1 MAQAVLFLRRKEVSM
16 ATTRIMS
23 IHISKGKTTAQ
34 SLKER
39 IAYILNPRKTEEG
52 HFVTSYECAPQTA
65 AQEFL
70 LTKKEYR
77 SITGRTQQND
87 VIAYHLR
94 QAFVPGE
101 ITPEEANRVGY
112 EMARRFLKGNH
123 AFLVATHTDKAHIHN
138 HIIWNSTALDGRR
151 KFRDFKRSGEA
162 IARLSDTICVEN
174 RLSIVPEPR
183 GKGKRYDQWQGDQQ
197 KLSQRE
203 MLRIAIDD
211 TLAQQPA
218 DLNELLSLLQKAG
231 WEIKRGKHIALRG
244 PGETRFKRL
253 GKLGEGY
260 TEEALCAI
268 LSGEK
273 EHKPRA
279 KRTPVQ
285 PSRRVSLLVD
295 IQAKLREG
303 KGAGYERWA
312 KRFNNKELANT
323 LNFISEHGVVDY
335 DDLAT
340 QTEAATER
348 ANDLM
353 AAIRQAETRM
363 TEIKVLETHIINY
376 LKTKDVFAAYHAS
389 GYSKAF
395 AAAHEQELAL
405 CRASK
410 AAFNELGLQKLPT
423 IKMLRSEYAE
433 LIEQKKQAYRQ
444 YRQARDEMRDLVRT
458 KANVEMILEMDD
470 THKHDPK
477 QKNKVR

>member
-1 MAQAVLFLRRKEVSM
+1 M

-23 IHISKGKTTAQ
+23 IHISKGKTAAQ

-39 IAYILNPRKTEEG
+39 IAYILNPKKTEG
-52 HFVTSYECAPQTA
+52 VYITSYECDHRTA

-87 VIAYHLR
+87 VLAYHLR

-101 ITPEEANRVGY
+101 ITPEEANRLGY
-112 EMARRFLKGNH
+112 EMARRFLKGDH
-123 AFLVATHTDKAHIHN
+123 AFIVATHTDKAHIHN
-138 HIIWNSTALDGRR
+138 HIIWNSTALDSRR

-162 IARLSDTICVEN
+162 VARLSDTICVEN
-174 RLSIVPEPR
+174 RLSIVPQPR
-183 GKGKRYDQWQGDQQ
+183 GKGKRYDQWQGDLR
-197 KLSQRE
+197 KPSQRE
-203 MLRIAIDD
+203 LLRIAIDD
-211 TLAQQPA
+211 ALAQKPA
-218 DLNELLSLLQKAG
+218 NLEELLSILKKAG

-244 PGETRFKRL
+244 SGETRFKRL
-253 GKLGEGY
+253 DNLGEGY
-260 TEEALCAI
+260 SEAALHAI

-273 EHKPRA
+273 EHKPRV

-285 PSRRVSLLVD
+285 PTRRVSLLVD

-323 LNFISEHGVVDY
+323 LNFISEHGVTDY
-335 DDLAT
+335 DDLAA
-340 QTEAATER
+340 QTEAAIVRTS
-348 ANDLM
+348 DLM
-353 AAIRQAETRM
+353 DSIRKAETRM

-376 LKTKDVFAAYHAS
+376 LKTKDVYAAYRAS
-389 GYSKAF
+389 GYSRSF
-395 AAAHEQELAL
+395 ATAHEQELAL
-405 CRASK
+405 CKASK
-410 AAFNELGLQKLPT
+410 AAFDELGLQKLPT
-423 IKMLRSEYAE
+423 IKMLRSEYAD

-458 KANVEMILEMDD
+458 KANVEMILEMDKA
-470 THKHDPK
+470 HRHNPK
-477 QKNKVR
+477 QQNQTR

>member
-1 MAQAVLFLRRKEVSM
+1 M

-23 IHISKGKTTAQ
+23 IHISKGKTAAQ

-39 IAYILNPRKTEEG
+39 IAYILNPKKTEG
-52 HFVTSYECAPQTA
+52 VYITSYECDHRTA

-77 SITGRTQQND
+77 SITGRTQQSD
-87 VIAYHLR
+87 VLAYHLR

-101 ITPEEANRVGY
+101 ITPEEANRLGY
-112 EMARRFLKGNH
+112 EMARRFLKGDH
-123 AFLVATHTDKAHIHN
+123 AFIVATHTDKAHIHN
-138 HIIWNSTALDGRR
+138 HIIWNSTALDSRR

-162 IARLSDTICVEN
+162 VALLNDTICVEN
-174 RLSIVPEPR
+174 RLSIVPQPR
-183 GKGKRYDQWQGDQQ
+183 GKGKRYDQWQGDLR
-197 KLSQRE
+197 KPSQRE
-203 MLRIAIDD
+203 LLRMAIDD
-211 TLAQQPA
+211 ALTQKPT
-218 DLNELLSLLQKAG
+218 DLEELLSLLQKAG
-231 WEIKRGKHIALRG
+231 WEIKRGKQIALRG
-244 PGETRFKRL
+244 PDETRFKRL
-253 GKLGEGY
+253 NNLGEGY
-260 TEEALCAI
+260 TETALRAI

-285 PSRRVSLLVD
+285 PQRRVSLLVD

-335 DDLAT
+335 DDLAS
-340 QTEAATER
+340 QTEAATVH

-353 AAIRQAETRM
+353 ASIRAAETRM

-376 LKTKDVFAAYHAS
+376 LKTKDVFAAYQAS
-389 GYSKAF
+389 GFSRSF

-405 CRASK
+405 CKAAK
-410 AAFNELGLQKLPT
+410 AAFNELGLKKLPT

-458 KANVEMILEMDD
+458 KANVDMILDMDSAQ
-470 THKHDPK
+470 KRDPK
-477 QKNKVR
+477 QQNQSR

>member
-1 MAQAVLFLRRKEVSM
+1 M

-23 IHISKGKTTAQ
+23 IHISKGKTAAQ

-39 IAYILNPRKTEEG
+39 IAYILNPKKTEG
-52 HFVTSYECAPQTA
+52 VYITSYECDHRTA

-87 VIAYHLR
+87 VLAYHLR

-101 ITPEEANRVGY
+101 ITPEEANRLGY
-112 EMARRFLKGNH
+112 EMARRFLKGDH
-123 AFLVATHTDKAHIHN
+123 AFIVATHTDKAHIHN
-138 HIIWNSTALDGRR
+138 HIIWNSTALDSRR

-162 IARLSDTICVEN
+162 VARLSDTICVEN
-174 RLSIVPEPR
+174 RLSIVPQPR
-183 GKGKRYDQWQGDQQ
+183 GKGKRYDQWQGDQRNP
-197 KLSQRE
+197 SQRE
-203 MLRIAIDD
+203 LLRMAIDD
-211 TLAQQPA
+211 ALTQKPA
-218 DLNELLSLLQKAG
+218 DLEELLSILQKAG
-231 WEIKRGKHIALRG
+231 WEVKHGKHIALRG
-244 PGETRFKRL
+244 HGETRFKRL
-253 GKLGEGY
+253 DNLGEGY
-260 TEEALCAI
+260 TEAALCAI

-273 EHKPRA
+273 EHKPRI

-285 PSRRVSLLVD
+285 STRHVSLLVD

-323 LNFISEHGVVDY
+323 LNFISEHGLVDY
-335 DDLAT
+335 DDLAS
-340 QTEAATER
+340 QTEAATVR

-353 AAIRQAETRM
+353 ASIRAAETRM

-376 LKTKDVFAAYHAS
+376 LKTKDVFAAYRAS
-389 GYSKAF
+389 GYSRSF

-405 CRASK
+405 CKAAK
-410 AAFNELGLQKLPT
+410 AAFNEIGLQKLPT
-423 IKMLRSEYAE
+423 VKTLRSEYAE

-444 YRQARDEMRDLVRT
+444 YRQARNEMRDLVRT
-458 KANVEMILEMDD
+458 KANVEMILEMDNAN
-470 THKHDPK
+470 KHDSK
-477 QKNKVR
+477 QKKQIR

>member
-1 MAQAVLFLRRKEVSM
+1 M

-23 IHISKGKTTAQ
+23 IHISKGKTAAQ

-52 HFVTSYECAPQTA
+52 HFVTSCECAPQTA

-77 SITGRTQQND
+77 SITGRIQQND

-94 QAFVPGE
+94 QAFIPGE

-138 HIIWNSTALDGRR
+138 HIIWNSTALDGRS

-183 GKGKRYDQWQGDQQ
+183 GKGKRYDQWQADQR
-197 KLSQRE
+197 KPSQRE
-203 MLRIAIDD
+203 VLRIAIDD
-211 TLAQQPA
+211 ALAQQPA
-218 DLNELLSLLQKAG
+218 DLNELLDLLQKAG
-231 WEIKRGKHIALRG
+231 WEIRHGKHIALRC
-244 PGETRFKRL
+244 PGETRFKRFDS
-253 GKLGEGY
+253 LGEGY
-260 TEEALCAI
+260 TEEALHAI
-268 LSGEK
+268 LSGKK

-285 PSRRVSLLVD
+285 PTRRISLLVD

-303 KGAGYERWA
+303 KGTGYERWA

-323 LNFISEHGVVDY
+323 LNFISEHGVIDY
-335 DDLAT
+335 DDLAA

-348 ANDLM
+348 ANNLM
-353 AAIRQAETRM
+353 ASIRQAETRM
-363 TEIKVLETHIINY
+363 SEIKVLETHIINY
-376 LKTKDVFAAYHAS
+376 LKTKEVFAAYRAS

-405 CRASK
+405 CRAAK
-410 AAFNELGLQKLPT
+410 ATFNELGLQKLPT
-423 IKMLRSEYAE
+423 VKMLRSEYTE

-444 YRQARDEMRDLVRT
+444 YRQFRDEMRDLVRT
-458 KANVEMILEMDD
+458 KANVEMILEMGNAH
-470 THKHDPK
+470 THDPE
-477 QKNKVR
+477 QRNQAR

>member
-1 MAQAVLFLRRKEVSM
+1 M

-23 IHISKGKTTAQ
+23 IHISKGKTAAH

-39 IAYILNPRKTEEG
+39 IAYILNPKKTEG
-52 HFVTSYECAPQTA
+52 VYITSYECDHRTA

-87 VIAYHLR
+87 VLAYHLR

-101 ITPEEANRVGY
+101 ITPEEANRLGY
-112 EMARRFLKGNH
+112 EMARRFLKGDH
-123 AFLVATHTDKAHIHN
+123 AFIVATHTDKAHIHN
-138 HIIWNSTALDGRR
+138 HIIWNSTALDSRR

-162 IARLSDTICVEN
+162 VARLSDTICVEN
-174 RLSIVPEPR
+174 RLSIVPQPR
-183 GKGKRYDQWQGDQQ
+183 GKGMRYDQWQGDQRNP
-197 KLSQRE
+197 SQRE
-203 MLRIAIDD
+203 LLRMAIDD
-211 TLAQQPA
+211 ALTQKPA
-218 DLNELLSLLQKAG
+218 DLEELLSILQKAG
-231 WEIKRGKHIALRG
+231 WEVKHGKHIALRG
-244 PGETRFKRL
+244 HGETRFKRL
-253 GKLGEGY
+253 DNLGEGY
-260 TEEALCAI
+260 TEAALCAI

-273 EHKPRA
+273 EHKPRI

-285 PSRRVSLLVD
+285 STRHVSLLVD

-323 LNFISEHGVVDY
+323 LNFISEHGLVDY
-335 DDLAT
+335 DDLAS
-340 QTEAATER
+340 QTEAATVR

-353 AAIRQAETRM
+353 VSIRAAETRM

-376 LKTKDVFAAYHAS
+376 LKTKDVFAAYRAS
-389 GYSKAF
+389 GYSRSF
-395 AAAHEQELAL
+395 AAAHEQELAF
-405 CRASK
+405 CKAAK

-423 IKMLRSEYAE
+423 VKMLRSEYAE

-458 KANVEMILEMDD
+458 KANVEMILEMDNAN
-470 THKHDPK
+470 KHDSK
-477 QKNKVR
+477 QKKQIR

>member
-1 MAQAVLFLRRKEVSM
+1 MAA
-16 ATTRIMS
+16 TRIMS
-23 IHISKGKTTAQ
+23 IHISRGKTATQ
-34 SLKER
+34 CLKER
-39 IAYILNPRKTEEG
+39 IAYILNPKKTEEG
-52 HFVTSYECAPQTA
+52 HFVSSYECDPRTA

-77 SITGRTQQND
+77 RITGRVQQND

-123 AFLVATHTDKAHIHN
+123 AFIVATHTDKAHIHN
-138 HIIWNSTALDGRR
+138 HIIWNSTSLDCRR

-162 IARLSDTICVEN
+162 VARLSDTICVEN
-174 RLSIVPEPR
+174 RLSVIPAPR
-183 GKGKRYDQWQGDQQ
+183 GKGKRYDQWLGDQR
-197 KLSQRE
+197 KPSQRE
-203 MLRIAIDD
+203 LLRMAIDD
-211 TLAQQPA
+211 ALAQQPA
-218 DLNELLSLLQKAG
+218 DMDDLLRMLRQAG
-231 WEIKRGKHIALRG
+231 WEVKRGKHIALRG
-244 PGETRFKRL
+244 AGEQKFKRL
-253 GKLGEGY
+253 DSLGDQY
-260 TEEALCAI
+260 SEAALAAV
-268 LSGEK
+268 LASTK
-273 EHKPRA
+273 EHKPRE

-285 PSRRVSLLVD
+285 STRRISLLVD

-323 LNFISEHGVVDY
+323 LNFISEHGVMDY
-335 DDLAT
+335 DDLADRA
-340 QTEAATER
+340 EAATTR

-353 AAIRQAETRM
+353 TSIRQAETRM

-376 LKTKDVFAAYHAS
+376 LKTKDVFAAYRTS

-405 CRASK
+405 RKAAK
-410 AAFNELGLQKLPT
+410 AAFDELGLQKLPT
-423 IKMLRSEYAE
+423 IKMLRSEYAD
-433 LIEQKKQAYRQ
+433 LIEQKKQTYRE

-458 KANVEMILEMDD
+458 KANVEMILEMDN
-470 THKHDPK
+470 THRQGQERQSQLLNPI
-477 QKNKVR
+477 R

>member
-1 MAQAVLFLRRKEVSM
+1 M

-23 IHISKGKTTAQ
+23 IHISKGKTAAQ
-34 SLKER
+34 SLQER
-39 IAYILNPRKTEEG
+39 IVYILNPRKTEEG
-52 HFVTSYECAPQTA
+52 YFVTSYECAPQTA

-138 HIIWNSTALDGRR
+138 HIIWNSTALDGRS

-183 GKGKRYDQWQGDQQ
+183 GKGKRYDQWQGDQR
-197 KLSQRE
+197 KTSQRE
-203 MLRIAIDD
+203 LLRLAIDD
-211 TLAQQPA
+211 ALAQNPD
-218 DLNELLSLLQKAG
+218 DLNKLLGLLQKAG
-231 WEIKRGKHIALRG
+231 WEIRHGKHIALRC
-244 PGETRFKRL
+244 PGETRFKRFDS
-253 GKLGEGY
+253 LGEGY
-260 TEEALCAI
+260 TEEALHAI
-268 LSGEK
+268 LSGKK

-285 PSRRVSLLVD
+285 PTRRISLLVD

-303 KGAGYERWA
+303 KGTGYERWA

-323 LNFISEHGVVDY
+323 LNFISEHGVIDY
-335 DDLAT
+335 DDLAA

-348 ANDLM
+348 ANNLM
-353 AAIRQAETRM
+353 ASIRQAETRM
-363 TEIKVLETHIINY
+363 SEIKVLETHIINY
-376 LKTKDVFAAYHAS
+376 LKTKEVFAAYRAS
-389 GYSKAF
+389 GYSKVF

-405 CRASK
+405 CRAAK

-423 IKMLRSEYAE
+423 VKMLRSEYTE

-444 YRQARDEMRDLVRT
+444 HRQARDEMRELVHT
-458 KANVEMILEMDD
+458 KVNVETILEMGNAH
-470 THKHDPK
+470 TPDPE
-477 QKNKVR
+477 QRNQTR

>member
-1 MAQAVLFLRRKEVSM
+1 M

-23 IHISKGKTTAQ
+23 IHISNGKTAAQ

-39 IAYILNPRKTEEG
+39 IAYILNPKKTEG
-52 HFVTSYECAPQTA
+52 VYITSYECDHRTA

-87 VIAYHLR
+87 VLAYHLR

-101 ITPEEANRVGY
+101 ITPEEANRLGY
-112 EMARRFLKGNH
+112 EMARRFLKGDH
-123 AFLVATHTDKAHIHN
+123 AFIVATHTDKAHIHN
-138 HIIWNSTALDGRR
+138 HIIWNSTALDSRR

-162 IARLSDTICVEN
+162 VARLSDTICVEN
-174 RLSIVPEPR
+174 RLSIVPQPR
-183 GKGKRYDQWQGDQQ
+183 GKGKRHDQWQGDQR
-197 KLSQRE
+197 KPSQRE
-203 MLRIAIDD
+203 LLRLAIDD
-211 TLAQQPA
+211 ALAQKPA
-218 DLNELLSLLQKAG
+218 DLKELIGILQNAG
-231 WEIKRGKHIALRG
+231 WEIKRGKYIALRSS
-244 PGETRFKRL
+244 GETRFKRL
-253 GKLGEGY
+253 DKLGEGY
-260 TEEALCAI
+260 TEEALRAV

-285 PSRRVSLLVD
+285 PIRRVSLLVD

-335 DDLAT
+335 EDLTA

-353 AAIRQAETRM
+353 ASIRQAESRM

-376 LKTKDVFAAYHAS
+376 LKTKDVFASYHAS

-395 AAAHEQELAL
+395 AATHERELAL
-405 CRASK
+405 CRAAK
-410 AAFNELGLQKLPT
+410 TAFNELGLQKLPT

-458 KANVEMILEMDD
+458 KANVEMILEMDSAQ
-470 THKHDPK
+470 THDPK
-477 QKNKVR
+477 QKNQAR